1 MSKIEASTLEEART
15 NWCIYAQ
22 RIIENYHRDAINPNN
37 VVNTIY
43 TRLDKFLESKPT
55 VENGKI
61 YTSTYFPSVN
71 EINADYEQIWCK
83 VNTAHRIDA
92 ANLGFRSLG
101 EHQSNSKMNKL
112 ALNWAYNYVD
122 DLSKNAYQAAD
133 ITIDYRES
141 QKLTGFTWSRAELV
155 WQKINNKSYSLETPY
170 LRTENLLFEA
180 LSYKHYCKL
189 LSPKGAVD
197 FIEEISKM

>member
-1 MSKIEASTLEEART
+1 MHKIEASTLEEART

-22 RIIENYHRDAINPNN
+22 RIIENYPHDAINSNN

-55 VENGKI
+55 VENGTI

-71 EINADYEQIWCK
+71 EVNADYEQVWCK
-83 VNTAHRIDA
+83 INTAHPIDA

-101 EHQSNSKMNKL
+101 EHQSNSTMNEL
-112 ALNWAYNYVD
+112 ALSWAYNYVD
-122 DLSKNAYQAAD
+122 DRLKTAYQTAD
-133 ITIDYRES
+133 VTIDYRES
-141 QKLTGFTWSRAELV
+141 QKLTGLTWSRAEFV
-155 WQKINNKSYSLETPY
+155 WQKRNNQSYILETPY
-170 LRTENLLFEA
+170 LRTGNLLFEA

-197 FIEEISKM
+197 FIAQISNT